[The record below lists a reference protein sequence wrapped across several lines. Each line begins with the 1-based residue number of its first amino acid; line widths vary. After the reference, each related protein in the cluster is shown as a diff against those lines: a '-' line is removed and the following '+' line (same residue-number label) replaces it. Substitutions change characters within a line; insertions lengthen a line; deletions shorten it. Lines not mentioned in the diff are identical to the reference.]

1 MNLLHKQRDRMTHE
15 KCQVAKWPI
24 SEENYAYASAAM
36 NEATRQGLSGLP
48 LSGKALEL
56 ENTLKARGY
65 QGAGIE
71 MAYQSGLRLSKLTRG

>member
-1 MNLLHKQRDRMTHE
+1 MTHE

-24 SEENYAYASAAM
+24 SAENYAYAAEAM

-48 LSGKALEL
+48 LSGKALDL
-56 ENTLKARGY
+56 ENILKARGY